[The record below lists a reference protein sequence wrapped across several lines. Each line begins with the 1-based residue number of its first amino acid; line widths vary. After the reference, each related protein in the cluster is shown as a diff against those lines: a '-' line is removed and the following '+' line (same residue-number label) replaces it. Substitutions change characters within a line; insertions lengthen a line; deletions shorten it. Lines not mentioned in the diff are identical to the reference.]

1 MRRNTVQR
9 ELVLNAVKS
18 LKNHAT
24 ADEIYSMIIKIHPS
38 IGRGTVY
45 RNLNLLAED
54 GEIRKIEIPDGPDC
68 FDHISGAHYHVK
80 CIRCGQVFDVDMDVI
95 SNLKDRIR
103 DAHGIQFLDYD
114 ILFKGIC
121 SDCQKFNQEK
131 ED

>member
-68 FDHISGAHYHVK
+68 FDHICGAHYHVK
-80 CIRCGQVFDVDMDVI
+80 CIRCGHVFDVDMDVI